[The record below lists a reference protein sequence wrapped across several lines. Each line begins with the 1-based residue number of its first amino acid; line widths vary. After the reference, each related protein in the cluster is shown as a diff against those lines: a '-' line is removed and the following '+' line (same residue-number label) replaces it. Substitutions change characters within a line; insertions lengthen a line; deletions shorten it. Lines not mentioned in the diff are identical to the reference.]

1 MEKEVSGYDDDDD
14 MAIAEKFDTAATIE
28 YANEEIREILH
39 RMEGSLQIANK
50 VEQSTM
56 IQAFQNL
63 YPQVTSKEFY
73 EQGAHKDVM
82 QWNKGV
88 NGNYNRQVSCAISS
102 ILSLLFLTFKYHF
115 SIVAFTYCILM
126 LGE

>member
-1 MEKEVSGYDDDDD
+1 MNMMNMMNMMMM
-14 MAIAEKFDTAATIE
+14 MAIAGKFDTAATIAC
-28 YANEEIREILH
+28 ANEEIREILH
-39 RMEGSLQIANK
+39 RMEGSLQITNK
-50 VEQSTM
+50 DEQSTM
-56 IQAFQNL
+56 IQAFKIL
-63 YPQVTSKEFY
+63 YPQVTWQEFY
-73 EQGAHKDVM
+73 EMGAHKDVM